1 MLGKI
6 FLVVYLIAQVG
17 VSLVT
22 EYVWERNDL
31 VKDIGKKTRVLRIA
45 IYTILAI
52 IPMLGAYLPRS
63 SFKYY
68 CLGIGNIWFAFFMYY
83 APLVLIF
90 SLIAVIIAKARKKAR
105 SRLVGFSLFAA
116 FVPALLMSVYGL
128 YHGQEIKVV
137 NEQITIN
144 AEDDSLEDLRVVL
157 IADLHISVNSRPALT
172 EQMVEL
178 VNEQDPDLILVAGD
192 IFTSNMGMTH
202 PELYTEA
209 LSQMHSTYGVYAVGG
224 NHDVD
229 ENLFGGFSVSPISE
243 AFRTQEMDDFLDAAG
258 FTMLYDEGVT
268 LADGRITLLGRLDER
283 KAGDG
288 TSDRLS
294 VEDLLSDADQ
304 STPIFVIEH
313 EPVEMDELSAAG
325 ADAVFCGHTHN
336 GQIFPGNVI
345 VPIFNEYCYGIE
357 DVNGMYA
364 IVTAGAGYYGP
375 PMRIG
380 TDNEVMVI
388 DITFN

>member
-17 VSLVT
+17 IALVT
-22 EYVWERNDL
+22 EYVWNRNEL
-31 VKDIGKKTRVLRIA
+31 IRKIGKKTRVVRII
-45 IYTILAI
+45 IYTVLAV

-63 SFKYY
+63 ALKYY

-83 APLVLIF
+83 APLVLIL
-90 SLIAVIIAKARKKAR
+90 SLIAVIIAKVRGKKR

-116 FVPALLMSVYGL
+116 FIPALLGSAYGL
-128 YHGQEIKVV
+128 YHGQQIKVV
-137 NEQITIN
+137 NEHISIE
-144 AEDDSLEDLRVVL
+144 AADSDLEDLRVVL
-157 IADLHISVNSRPALT
+157 IADLHISVNSRPELT
-172 EQMVEL
+172 RRMVEL

-202 PELYTEA
+202 PELYTDA

-268 LADGRITLLGRLDER
+268 IADGRITLLGRLDER

-294 VEDLLSDADQ
+294 VEDLISGVDQ
-304 STPIFVIEH
+304 NTPILVIEH

-325 ADAVFCGHTHN
+325 VDAVFCGHTHN

-375 PMRIG
+375 PMRVG

-388 DITFN
+388 DISFN

>member
-17 VSLVT
+17 IALVT
-22 EYVWERNDL
+22 EYVWNRNEL
-31 VKDIGKKTRVLRIA
+31 IRKIGKKTRVVRII
-45 IYTILAI
+45 IYTVLAV

-63 SFKYY
+63 ALKYY

-83 APLVLIF
+83 APLVLIL
-90 SLIAVIIAKARKKAR
+90 SLIAVIIAKVRGKKR

-116 FVPALLMSVYGL
+116 FIPALIGSAYGL
-128 YHGQEIKVV
+128 YHGQQIKVV
-137 NEQITIN
+137 NEHISIE
-144 AEDDSLEDLRVVL
+144 AADSDLEDLRVVL
-157 IADLHISVNSRPALT
+157 IADLHISVNSRPELT
-172 EQMVEL
+172 RRMVEL

-202 PELYTEA
+202 PELYTDA

-268 LADGRITLLGRLDER
+268 IADGRITLLGRLDER

-294 VEDLLSDADQ
+294 VEDLISGVDQ
-304 STPIFVIEH
+304 NTPILVIEH

-325 ADAVFCGHTHN
+325 VDAVFCGHTHN

-375 PMRIG
+375 PMRVG

-388 DITFN
+388 DISFN